1 VITDREI
8 EEKAREFSINPADV
22 EKDYVYGWVLYALYT
37 QSVLAQQ
44 LILKGGNGLR
54 KAYLP
59 NTRLSKDLDFSS
71 EQSIDQTFLEREL
84 KQICEFVE
92 HQTEVRFSM
101 DRTVVKNK
109 NLPIGID
116 ALEARLYF
124 KGFYGEENITL
135 KAQLDITQFDKIY
148 LPVQTR
154 PLLHPYSDSG
164 SCTAMI
170 KCQKIEEILASK
182 LTTLLHRR
190 KAIDIFDLLYSIIFA
205 GEFPVERLQVIST
218 FLKKSIFEPRPT
230 VAKDQLL
237 AVPLDDFR
245 PLWSTVVAP
254 VRSLFNFDYV
264 VTNFRSLIEM
274 LFGMVIRPAAV
285 PAAAAFGGGT
295 RRITSRTAL
304 AYQSLS
310 YFPWGVRNAIVAAG
324 RSQTLVELVY
334 DDGIR
339 RLVEPYKI
347 EYYVR
352 KSDGV
357 GLEYFWGYDR
367 TGGKSGPGINV
378 SSATRSCQCARPIWA
393 SFRSFNRS
401 SD

>member
-37 QSVLAQQ
+37 QSALAQQ

-170 KCQKIEEILASK
+170 RCQKIEEILASK
-182 LTTLLHRR
+182 FTTLLHRR
-190 KAIDIFDLLYSIIFA
+190 KAIDLFDLLYSIVFA
-205 GEFPVERLQVIST
+205 SEFPVERLQVIST

-245 PLWSTVVAP
+245 PLWSAVVAP

-264 VTNFRSLIEM
+264 VSNFRSLIEM
-274 LFGMVIRPAAV
+274 LFGMVIRPAAA

-295 RRITSRTAL
+295 RRITSRPAL
-304 AYQSLS
+304 AYQSPS
-310 YFPWGVRNAIVAAG
+310 YFSWGVRNAIVAAG

-367 TGGKSGPGINV
+367 TGGKSGPGIKRFICDKILSV
-378 SSATRSCQCARPIWA
+378 RPTDMG
-393 SFRSFNRS
+393 FLPQFQPEF
-401 SD
+401 